1 MVTIPN
7 HDFTIARISP
17 LVGIKDELESSYFLL
32 IHRSHPFL
40 LHKD

>member
-1 MVTIPN
+1 MATIPDHN
-7 HDFTIARISP
+7 FTIARILP